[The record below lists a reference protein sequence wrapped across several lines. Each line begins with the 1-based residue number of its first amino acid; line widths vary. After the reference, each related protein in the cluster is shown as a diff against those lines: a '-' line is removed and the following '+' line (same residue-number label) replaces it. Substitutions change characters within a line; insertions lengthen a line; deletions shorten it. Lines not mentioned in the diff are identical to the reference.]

1 MYTVSYTGQ
10 SGQVLKLLLTDAEFE
25 AGLHRA
31 QENSG
36 DVSNNTPATRSEQQL
51 RGSVVDPCT
60 ADSLLGSPQD
70 QREQLNG

>member
-31 QENSG
+31 QENAG
-36 DVSNNTPATRSEQQL
+36 DVSNNTAATRSEQQL
-51 RGSVVDPCT
+51 SGAVGDPCT
-60 ADSLLGSPQD
+60 ADSLLGSAQD